1 MKQLLTTLAAL
12 VALLLAAH
20 SAEAQER
27 GVIGLGPRL
36 GVYAHTGGETV
47 YGIGAEA
54 RFNLSDPLRLAPS
67 LTWLFNSGCSV
78 EAACDLPQAL
88 CERIETCAACEKSPV
103 GQGIFQDMI
112 DNYTLARARRL
123 PIVRHSLMTMRVSHV
138 RKYAVCTLSRCFH
151 ALYSASCTA
160 SAQSA
165 SLRRIARLTR

>member
-78 EAACDLPQAL
+78 EAACDLHFMIRTARNWYIYPFAGASL
-88 CERIETCAACEKSPV
+88 NDIRGTNF
-103 GQGIFQDMI
+103 GIDAGLGT
-112 DNYTLARARRL
+112 D
-123 PIVRHSLMTMRVSHV
+123 
-138 RKYAVCTLSRCFH
+138 YAVGRRVDLSAGVRW
-151 ALYSASCTA
+151 LIE
-160 SAQSA
+160 
-165 SLRRIARLTR
+165 LNGRRNPVVAWAGVTFKFN